1 MLGRFRVDRLLGRGG
16 MGEVYAAFDE
26 RLEREVAL
34 KVLAEEGNLVQQKKR
49 LMREAKFAAKLTHP
63 NIATIYEVDELG
75 DRLYIVME
83 LLEGW
88 SLRRVL
94 SQRRMEVDEAISVAR
109 DVARALARAHAGG
122 VIHRDVKPENVFLTK
137 PSPDALLAKV
147 LDFGLARQRP
157 DINVAEATFTAT
169 RGDLWGTPGYVSP
182 EQAHGQP
189 VDVRTDVFSF
199 GVILYE
205 MLAGIKPFRGENPL
219 AVMIATTRSEPRPL
233 REIRPEVP
241 PAIEEL
247 VARCLRK
254 NRDERYAD
262 GTALSGALE
271 AFIRG
276 NPSPYAMSSVIGANP
291 GGPILSLEDVGGNMV
306 ASKALPVLAR
316 PRPAP
321 AAASPGP
328 TANSIFPA
336 FAGLELARKEH
347 MKLVAAIGGGVA
359 LALVMVVV
367 ILALLTPTPRARVS
381 GVATAA
387 PEPPSATEEPVDPSD
402 LPVMV
407 TPVSSLPVD
416 PEGSAD
422 PRASPSGS
430 AAAAGSSPTAP
441 VAAGS
446 ARPVASG
453 HNPRKKPADCAD
465 PFRTDAKGVRIPK
478 LYCL

>member
-1 MLGRFRVDRLLGRGG
+1 

-34 KVLAEEGNLVQQKKR
+34 KVLSEEGNLVTQKKR
-49 LMREAKFAAKLTHP
+49 LMREAKLAAKLTHP
-63 NIATIYEVDELG
+63 NIATIYEVDEIG

-83 LLEGW
+83 LLDGW

-94 SQRRMEVDEAISVAR
+94 TQRKMEIDEAISVAR

-157 DINVAEATFTAT
+157 DINVAEATYTAT

-182 EQAHGQP
+182 EQAHGQQ
-189 VDVRTDVFSF
+189 VDVRTDIFSF

-219 AVMIATTRSEPRPL
+219 AVMIATTRTEPRPL
-233 REIRPEVP
+233 REIRSEVP
-241 PAIEEL
+241 QAIEEI

-254 NRDERYAD
+254 NRDERFPD
-262 GTALSGALE
+262 GAALSGVLE

-306 ASKALPVLAR
+306 ASQALSAGRRALPTA
-316 PRPAP
+316 AP
-321 AAASPGP
+321 AAPGP
-328 TANSIFPA
+328 AATSLFPG
-336 FAGLELARKEH
+336 FAGLDLARAEH

-359 LALVMVVV
+359 LALIMVVV
-367 ILALLTPTPRARVS
+367 ILAVLTPTPRARVT
-381 GVATAA
+381 GVAAAATAQ
-387 PEPPSATEEPVDPSD
+387 PSETDASIIDPADLPLTVTPAASVPVDPDAPPEPAPSASGAAA
-402 LPVMV
+402 PGG
-407 TPVSSLPVD
+407 SSP
-416 PEGSAD
+416 SA
-422 PRASPSGS
+422 APSGS
-430 AAAAGSSPTAP
+430 
-441 VAAGS
+441 S
-446 ARPVASG
+446 AVHPGASG
-453 HNPRKKPADCAD
+453 GPTGHGSHKKPADCVD